1 MQRSLI
7 IYNMNLKSP
16 TRKTLMQFIMV
27 ILAIF
32 VIRTWQQQDLTVGMV
47 PSFTSKT
54 LSGDIVN
61 SKPLPKQAV
70 LVHFW
75 ATWCG
80 ICGLENDNIQALNGK
95 DYRVLNIA
103 MQSGTDTELK
113 QYAQEHNMRL
123 DNIINDNSGALAR
136 LFGVRATP
144 SSFFINPEGRIQF
157 VEVGYVTTLGY
168 RLRLWWATL

>member
-1 MQRSLI
+1 
-7 IYNMNLKSP
+7 MNIKP
-16 TRKTLMQFIMV
+16 TRKTLMQFMLV

-32 VIRTWQQQDLTVGMV
+32 VIRAWQQQDLVIGMV

-54 LSGDIVN
+54 LSGEIVN
-61 SKPLPKQAV
+61 SKPLPNQAV

-80 ICGLENDNIQALNGK
+80 VCRLENDNIQTISE

-103 MQSGTDTELK
+103 LQSGTDAELK
-113 QYAQEHNMRL
+113 EYAKEHNMRL
-123 DNIINDNSGALAR
+123 DNIINDNSGTLAK
-136 LFGVRATP
+136 LFGVHATP

-157 VEVGYVTTLGY
+157 SEVGYVTTLGY
-168 RLRLWWATL
+168 RLRLWWMTL